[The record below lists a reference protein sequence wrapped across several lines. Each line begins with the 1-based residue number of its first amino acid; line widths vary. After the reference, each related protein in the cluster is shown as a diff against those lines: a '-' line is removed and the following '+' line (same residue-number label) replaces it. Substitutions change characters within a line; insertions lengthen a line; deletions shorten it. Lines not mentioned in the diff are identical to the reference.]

1 MFGDLIT
8 LKELS
13 LATNPNTLNSVSFQP
28 DVLMNLW
35 YFKHRLC
42 ELKEFTGL
50 QDIGIRKLEFT
61 EQTQFLCGIIAN
73 DLD

>member
-1 MFGDLIT
+1 MSKVTD
-8 LKELS
+8 
-13 LATNPNTLNSVSFQP
+13 
-28 DVLMNLW
+28 
-35 YFKHRLC
+35 
-42 ELKEFTGL
+42 TGL